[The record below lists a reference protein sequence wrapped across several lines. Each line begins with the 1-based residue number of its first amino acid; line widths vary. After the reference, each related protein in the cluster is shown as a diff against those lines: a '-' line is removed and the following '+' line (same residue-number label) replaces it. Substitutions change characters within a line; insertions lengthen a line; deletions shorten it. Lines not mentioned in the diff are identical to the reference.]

1 MLKSALVEFFR
12 DILNKFADY
21 TKYVHLGVYASV
33 WTLFIL
39 LFSIWKVPILIPLTL
54 GGIVNLLIGIL
65 FWFLPAL
72 LVKRKSDSG
81 KNWKPLLSIINIG
94 LIRYLMVPLWIISL
108 LVFIISSSYKSDSL
122 CTMQISTEMPSL
134 NHSKPFPQLRNEKTL
149 KNLNKG
155 KTHFEELQVAAE
167 KGNPKAQTDVGLAYN
182 RGEGVTQ
189 DHQEAFKW
197 YTLAAEQGYARAQY
211 DIGVSYARGEGVEQD
226 YQEALR
232 WYTLAADQGYA
243 KAQYNIAHLYV
254 NGKGVT
260 QDYQEALRW
269 YTLAAEQGYSW
280 AQYNIAH
287 LYVNG
292 EGITQDYQEALKWYT
307 FAAEQ
312 GDPDAQYSLANLYY
326 DGNNGVPQDYQEAL
340 KWYTLAADQGHAW
353 SQYCLGRIY
362 LCSHG
367 TKFDF
372 NKGLM
377 WNKLA
382 LDQGVEDAGFII
394 KEYETIAKPGQIK
407 AIAKMVR
414 EWKRAHGK

>member
-1 MLKSALVEFFR
+1 MKSALVEFFR

-21 TKYVHLGVYASV
+21 TKYIHLGVYASV

-65 FWFLPAL
+65 FWFLPSL

-108 LVFIISSSYKSDSL
+108 LVFIISSSFKSESL
-122 CTMQISTEMPSL
+122 CTMKISTEMPSL
-134 NHSKPFPQLRNEKTL
+134 NHSKPFPQLRKEKTPRI
-149 KNLNKG
+149 LNKG
-155 KTHFEELQVAAE
+155 KPHFEELKLAAE
-167 KGNPKAQTDVGLAYN
+167 RGDPKAQTDLGLIYD

-197 YTLAAEQGYARAQY
+197 YTLAADQGYARAQY
-211 DIGVSYARGEGVEQD
+211 DIGASYDRGEGVAQDHQEALKWYTLAADQGHVSAQYSIALLYANGEGVARDYQEALKWYTLAADQGYVKAQYNIAHIYVNGKGVEQD

-232 WYTLAADQGYA
+232 WYTLAADQGHA
-243 KAQYNIAHLYV
+243 WSQYSLANLYYD
-254 NGKGVT
+254 GKNGVT
-260 QDYQEALRW
+260 QDYQEAFKW
-269 YTLAAEQGYSW
+269 YTL
-280 AQYNIAH
+280 
-287 LYVNG
+287 
-292 EGITQDYQEALKWYT
+292 
-307 FAAEQ
+307 AAEQ
-312 GDPDAQYSLANLYY
+312 GDPDAQYY
-326 DGNNGVPQDYQEAL
+326 
-340 KWYTLAADQGHAW
+340 
-353 SQYCLGRIY
+353 LGRSY

-372 NKGLM
+372 KKGLM

-382 LDQGVEDAGFII
+382 FDQGVEDAELVI
-394 KEYETIAKPGQIK
+394 KVYEKEAQPGQIK